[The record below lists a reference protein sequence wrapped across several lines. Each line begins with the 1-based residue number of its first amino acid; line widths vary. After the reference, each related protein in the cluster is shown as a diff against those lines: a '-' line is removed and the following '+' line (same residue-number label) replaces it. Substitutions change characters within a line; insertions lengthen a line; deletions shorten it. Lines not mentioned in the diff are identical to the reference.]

1 MSVEGATVPRGE
13 ATSYYGRPVLKA
25 PVWTPE
31 IPIYFF
37 TGGIAGASAGLA
49 LAAGLRGNDELA
61 RRAWLN
67 AAVAVGVSPAL
78 LVSDLG
84 RPERFINMLRLFKVT
99 SPMSVGS
106 WVLAGSSLTTT
117 VAAADAW
124 TGLVPPWAARPARM
138 LSAALG
144 LPLATYTAALLA
156 NTAVP
161 AWHEARRILPF
172 VFAAGAATSAS
183 AAALVTTPPEAAA
196 PARRLAVGGAVVA
209 VTATEVMTRRLG
221 PLGAPYGSG
230 AAGRLKRAALGLTV
244 AGAGGRRRARRAQ
257 PARRRDG
264 RRAAARRGA
273 VRAREHL
280 PRGLPVGRRPGR
292 DGRAATTRDRGRRA
306 ARSQSQKM
314 MCRTARGGVPTNYER
329 GRVPRR
335 AR

>member
-1 MSVEGATVPRGE
+1 VSVEGATVPRAE
-13 ATSYYGRPVLKA
+13 LASYYGRPVLKP

-67 AAVAVGVSPAL
+67 AAAAVGVSPAL

-84 RPERFINMLRLFKVT
+84 RPERFLNMLRLFKVT

-106 WVLAGSSLTTT
+106 WVLVGSGLTTT

-124 TGLVPPWAARPARM
+124 SGLVPAPVARPARA
-138 LSAALG
+138 LAAALG

-161 AWHEARRILPF
+161 VWHEARRILPF

-244 AGAGGRRRARRAQ
+244 TGAAVVAGLGARSRPAAMAGGALLLGGALCERGSIFRAGFQSAADPDATVGPQRRAI
-257 PARRRDG
+257 
-264 RRAAARRGA
+264 AAGERRGA
-273 VRAREHL
+273 S
-280 PRGLPVGRRPGR
+280 RR
-292 DGRAATTRDRGRRA
+292 
-306 ARSQSQKM
+306 K
-314 MCRTARGGVPTNYER
+314 
-329 GRVPRR
+329 
-335 AR
+335 